1 MNLTDNR
8 RVFLSNV
15 SHQTPND
22 GYDLPFADGDL
33 MSAFYVGLVNFIL
46 MLCSSAAG
54 IMTIIFSFKYNSD
67 SFLKWRYVD
76 RLIVYKAMKDVVYYS
91 IGISYTIQVTVENDN
106 YPSPLSCTM
115 YALLS
120 NIFGLS
126 QALMSVAIAIMA
138 FVLVNYNKQLSM
150 GPGECFLV
158 VFVLFFST
166 ILFIIVG
173 AAGQLGPNGF

>member
-1 MNLTDNR
+1 
-8 RVFLSNV
+8 
-15 SHQTPND
+15 
-22 GYDLPFADGDL
+22 
-33 MSAFYVGLVNFIL
+33 
-46 MLCSSAAG
+46 
-54 IMTIIFSFKYNSD
+54 MTIIFSFKYNSD

-150 GPGECFLV
+150 
-158 VFVLFFST
+158 
-166 ILFIIVG
+166 
-173 AAGQLGPNGF
+173 